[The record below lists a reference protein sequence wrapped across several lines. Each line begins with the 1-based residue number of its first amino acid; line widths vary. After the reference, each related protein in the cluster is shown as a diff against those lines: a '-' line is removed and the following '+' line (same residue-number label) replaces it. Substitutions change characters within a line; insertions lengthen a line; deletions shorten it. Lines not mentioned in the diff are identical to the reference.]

1 MRLWVAVVGGLVLLA
16 AALIV
21 AAPASLLD
29 ARLASISGDRV
40 RIAGASGTLWRGS
53 GDLVASGSGVR
64 EHIAW
69 RLAPWALL
77 HGEARGTVTTDVD
90 RGGSFVFSRNRI
102 ELEGLDWA
110 MPMEALLRAAG
121 APSLIA
127 AAGGDFGIHVDRL
140 IRDDDA
146 LDIALAAQW
155 RNASLP
161 ALGPFARVM
170 LGDVRI
176 EMSGRGREV
185 SGPLTNTGGEVEID
199 GTVTAVAG
207 GAPRVEASIRPRAG
221 IDRERAASLAAALS
235 TLGQP
240 DPQGGYR
247 IAWPVAR

>member
-1 MRLWVAVVGGLVLLA
+1 MRLWVAVAGGVVLLA

-29 ARLASISGDRV
+29 VRVASISGDRV
-40 RIAGASGTLWRGS
+40 RIANASGTIWRGS
-53 GDLVASGSGVR
+53 GDLVASGSGMR

-69 RLAPWALL
+69 RLEPWALL
-77 HGEARGTVTTDVD
+77 RGEARGTIMTDVD
-90 RGGSFVFSRNRI
+90 RGGSFVVGRDRI

-127 AAGGDFGIHVDRL
+127 AAGGDFAVHVDRF

-146 LDIALAAQW
+146 LDVALAVQW
-155 RNASLP
+155 HNASLP
-161 ALGPFARVM
+161 GLGPFARVM
-170 LGDVRI
+170 LGDVRV
-176 EMSGRGREV
+176 EMSGRGHEV
-185 SGPLTNTGGEVEID
+185 SGPLNNSGGEVEID

-207 GAPRVEASIRPRAG
+207 SVPRVEASIRPRAG
-221 IDRERAASLAAALS
+221 VDRERAASLAAALS

-240 DPQGGYR
+240 DPRGGYR
-247 IAWPVAR
+247 IAWPVTR

>member
-1 MRLWVAVVGGLVLLA
+1 MRLWLAVLGGVALLA
-16 AALIV
+16 AALV
-21 AAPASLLD
+21 VTVPASLLD

-40 RIAGASGTLWRGS
+40 RIADATGTLWRGS

-69 RLAPWALL
+69 RLEPWALL
-77 HGEARGTVTTDVD
+77 RGEARGTITTDVD
-90 RGGSFVFSRNRI
+90 RGGSFVVSRNRV

-121 APSLIA
+121 APSLVA

-146 LDIALAAQW
+146 LDLALAAQW

-161 ALGPFARVM
+161 ALGPFPRVM
-170 LGDVRI
+170 LGDVHV

-185 SGPLTNTGGEVEID
+185 AGPLTNTGGEVEID

-221 IDRERAASLAAALS
+221 IDRDRASALALALS
-235 TLGQP
+235 ALGP
-240 DPQGGYR
+240 VDAEGR
-247 IAWPVAR
+247 VRLVWPR